1 MIHDPAWRAS
11 FVGGLAS
18 DDCVLRTAMHAPAAG
33 FEVVLACDAI
43 AAANARPGGNASA
56 PARMGELG
64 AGGLDS
70 VLPGQRTARTL
81 VAWAQPCAFVDTN
94 QSGPARGSGY
104 FLFLRDSMSTM
115 SAVAQSPWFA
125 IDADGNHVTLRLA
138 GAWRL
143 PRLAEIEAALA
154 GLVLPACVTIDGQ
167 ALAQI
172 DSACAL
178 VLLRALDRAR
188 ADSGADAASWVGFS
202 DVNARIVKQV
212 RSHLDALAPQPVP
225 QRQRVL
231 AQLGRQTLALADLL
245 HGHVNFL
252 GATIAAFAEVVLRPR
267 RLRQRELTV
276 QLEQTGLNAI
286 PVVALV
292 TMLIGVVVAYLLG
305 LQAEKYGANIFVVD
319 GVAIGATRE
328 FAPIIVAVIVAGRSG
343 AAFTAQL
350 GSMRL
355 TEEIDAI
362 RTLGLSPQQV
372 LVVPRVLALML
383 ALPLLVFV
391 GDVMSLLGAMAI
403 AGPMLDIT
411 PASFVARL
419 REALD
424 ARHVFVGLAKA
435 PVFAL
440 FIAVIATRMGMTV
453 GRDTRA
459 VGAATTSTVVQ
470 SIVAVILLDAG
481 FAVLLQ
487 ELDL

>member
-1 MIHDPAWRAS
+1 MPD
-11 FVGGLAS
+11 
-18 DDCVLRTAMHAPAAG
+18 
-33 FEVVLACDAI
+33 
-43 AAANARPGGNASA
+43 
-56 PARMGELG
+56 
-64 AGGLDS
+64 
-70 VLPGQRTARTL
+70 
-81 VAWAQPCAFVDTN
+81 
-94 QSGPARGSGY
+94 
-104 FLFLRDSMSTM
+104 
-115 SAVAQSPWFA
+115 SPWFA
-125 IDADGNHVTLRLA
+125 IEADGMRVLLRLS

-143 PRLAEIEAALA
+143 PRLAEIEADLA
-154 GLVLPACVTIDGQ
+154 GLTLPAIPTIDGH

-172 DSACAL
+172 DSACTL
-178 VLLRALDRAR
+178 VLLRALQRAGVDIH
-188 ADSGADAASWVGFS
+188 AGALLWVGLS
-202 DVNARIVKQV
+202 AAHARIVEQV
-212 RSHLDALAPQPVP
+212 RGHLDAIAAQPALA
-225 QRQRVL
+225 RHGVL
-231 AQLGRQTLALADLL
+231 AQLGRHAVALGALL

-252 GATIAAFAEVVLRPR
+252 GATVAALGEVVIRPR
-267 RLRQRELTV
+267 RLRPRELTV
-276 QLEQTGLNAI
+276 QLEQTALNAI

-292 TMLIGVVVAYLLG
+292 TLLIGVVIAYLLG

-362 RTLGLSPQQV
+362 RTLGLSPRQV
-372 LVVPRVLALML
+372 LIVPRVLALML

-411 PASFVARL
+411 PAAFIARL

-424 ARHVFVGLAKA
+424 SRHVFVGLAKA

-440 FIAVIATRMGMTV
+440 FIAVIGTRMGMTV